1 MGQELDTKSLLSSLR
16 VERRTLWQDPALHSP
31 NKCVEQALEHLTQE
45 IRDGNRD
52 GFKALLQGCLET
64 DNPKAAAAALMDRL
78 IPPQK
83 TRRGEAVDPDGGDV
97 GYYRTPPLETLE
109 ISNALRLSRSDTL
122 VDIGG
127 GNGTTAAIFALL
139 NPEAAIISLELQ
151 EELGQQAKALKER
164 FNLNNLTVVQGD
176 ALTADLSYATALYL
190 YFPFDD
196 RRFSRFVE
204 RFDHQRIPDF
214 VLRGNCPD
222 ILINKF
228 GSVRKSSF
236 TFQNEELS
244 WWHGSIREH
253 QQ

>member
-1 MGQELDTKSLLSSLR
+1 MGQELDKQCLLSNLR
-16 VERRTLWQDPALHSP
+16 AERRTLWQAPALHAP
-31 NKCVEQALEHLTQE
+31 NEGVERALEHLTKE
-45 IRDGNRD
+45 IRGGDRD

-64 DNPKAAAAALMDRL
+64 DNPKGAAAALIDRL
-78 IPPQK
+78 MPPQPS
-83 TRRGEAVDPDGGDV
+83 RPREEVDRDGGEV
-97 GYYRTPPLETLE
+97 GYHRTPPLETLE
-109 ISNALRLSRSDTL
+109 ISNALRLTRSDTL

-176 ALTADLSYATALYL
+176 ALTADLSSATALYL

-204 RFDHQRIPDF
+204 GLDHQRIPDF